1 MILNDRWSDH
11 MDEFREQKIPSFTMS
26 TQDETLLIDLSGE
39 IRYMSQGACK
49 LFGYAEGETNTLNL
63 SDLFI
68 DLNLVELDEGTVIQK
83 YGKCKNGKTF
93 PIFFRF
99 SLFLF
104 GEQPFCLL
112 MLQDVRS
119 QPKLRKELFHPLN
132 ELIDLKTAIDKST
145 IFAFTDHNGIIKYVN
160 EQFCTV
166 SKYSYD
172 ELIGQDHRIV
182 NSGFHS
188 KEFFKNM
195 WCTITSGEVWKGE
208 IKNRAKDGST
218 YWVDTTIVPFLDHNG
233 KPYQYL
239 AIRYEITKLKEAE
252 EELQQMTKRII
263 DVQEDE
269 RKSLSRNLHDGIGQ
283 NLYSHLITISRL
295 QAEIDHPLLEQMQNE
310 ARQLIEEVRDIS
322 WELRPSVLDDLGLL
336 PAIRSFLVRYSNHC
350 QIDVMFDFVLN
361 RWLDSNK
368 EIVIYRMIQEALTN
382 TRKYA
387 DTTNAA
393 VTIREL
399 ETVVRVM
406 VEDSGKGFDPLQVAR
421 GVGLFSM
428 DERARA
434 VGGAL
439 EIFSESGKGT
449 KIILEVPIE

>member
-1 MILNDRWSDH
+1 
-11 MDEFREQKIPSFTMS
+11 MDEFQKQKIPSFTVGS
-26 TQDETLLIDLSGE
+26 HDETILIDLSGT
-39 IRYMSQGACK
+39 ICYMSQEACK
-49 LFGYAEGETNTLNL
+49 LFGYQEEETNKLNL

-68 DLNLVELDEGTVIQK
+68 DINLAELDEGTIIQK
-83 YGKCKNGKTF
+83 YGKCKSGKTF

-112 MLQDVRS
+112 MLQDVRNHS
-119 QPKLRKELFHPLN
+119 KLRKELVQPFN

-145 IFAFTDHNGIIKYVN
+145 IFAFTDHKGIIKYVN
-160 EQFCTV
+160 EQFCRV
-166 SKYSYD
+166 SKYSHE

-195 WCTITSGEVWKGE
+195 WRTIASGEVWKGE

-218 YWVDTTIVPFLDHNG
+218 YWVDTTVVPFLNHEG

-252 EELQQMTKRII
+252 EELQRMTKRII

-283 NLYSHLITISRL
+283 NLYSHLITLSRL
-295 QAEIDHPLLEQMQNE
+295 QAEVDHPLLEQMQNE
-310 ARQLIEEVRDIS
+310 ARQLIEEVREIS

-336 PAIRSFLVRYSNHC
+336 PAIRSFLVRYSNHN
-350 QIDVMFDFVLN
+350 QIDVAFDCVLN
-361 RWLDSNK
+361 RRLDSNK
-368 EIVIYRMIQEALTN
+368 EISIYRMIQEALTN
-382 TRKYA
+382 TCKYA
-387 DTTNAA
+387 DTTKAT

-406 VEDSGKGFDPLQVAR
+406 VEDKGKGFDPLHVTR

-428 DERARA
+428 DERASA
-434 VGGAL
+434 VGGTL
-439 EIFSESGKGT
+439 EIISESGKGT